1 MSRAAAVGDDVD
13 ASPPLELEL
22 PIEGMTCTNCA
33 HRIEQEL
40 NSQAGVTE
48 ATVSFATRRARIV
61 GYEDTPGKLA
71 SGAAATVGSLG
82 YAVPPAGLARLTRQ
96 TGLAS
101 ESSGM
106 ATAQTQSQGA
116 EADAAA
122 DAGGSTAD
130 DVKLAWHDWPLT
142 AVLAVGC
149 WLVSMVDGLQF
160 AGWRFV
166 VGAAASVALWWGG
179 RRVLNNA
186 WIAARHRSTTMDT
199 LISLGALTAWTW
211 SAARLVSGSSSHL
224 YFDAAAVILAFVTLG
239 RWLEDRAMRRTGDAV
254 RALAE
259 LTVPSVRL
267 VDGTEIDAVD
277 LAVGMQFV
285 VRPGDRVATDG
296 IVAEGTS
303 AVDVSMMT
311 GEPVPV
317 DVAPGDEVVGGTQ
330 NGNGVLVVRAT
341 AVGAD
346 TALARITDL
355 TRRAQD
361 SRADVGR
368 LADRVS
374 AVFVPIA
381 VSVALMTFVAWL
393 AVGGLGNG
401 DGATLET
408 FGDAVT
414 AAVAVLV
421 ISCPCAL
428 GLATPVALAV
438 GVGRAAQ
445 LGALV
450 RGAGVFEDSRHVDA
464 VVFDKTG
471 TVTRGQMTVTSVA
484 APAWRGP
491 SADADGTAALLE
503 LAACAES
510 ASEHPIGRAIAA
522 TSAVPGEHASTLV
535 SAAAVQRE
543 HAPIPVS
550 AQAVEGDHAP
560 ILISAEAVPGLGVR
574 ASVRVPVLDGDAGAP
589 GYGDAAPNRDGTELA
604 ARPDDTAD
612 RVADGREDRS
622 ADSTADRGAADIE
635 GDTVDVCVGKRAL
648 FASVPDAVG
657 ALADEAEASGATAVL
672 VGRGSHAEGVIVL
685 ADGIEPTAA
694 AAVAALRTAGV
705 EPHLLTG
712 DNECT
717 ALAVAAEIGIDNVT
731 AGVLPED
738 KAAEI
743 ARLQADGA
751 RVAMVGDGINDAAA
765 LATADVGI
773 AAAAGTDIARSAAD
787 ITLLSRDLR
796 LVPATLALSR
806 RILRTIQGNLFW
818 AFAYN
823 VAAIPLAATGVLDPM
838 LAAGAMAASSLFVV
852 GNSLRLRRFAVGSPG
867 TGGPGTGAPASRGPA
882 PEGAVPRA
890 S

>member
-1 MSRAAAVGDDVD
+1 MSRAAAVGDHVD
-13 ASPPLELEL
+13 ASSPLELEL

-48 ATVSFATRRARIV
+48 ATVSFATRRARIL
-61 GYEDTPGKLA
+61 GFEDTPGKLA
-71 SGAAATVGSLG
+71 SRAAATVGSLG
-82 YAVPPAGLARLTRQ
+82 YSVPPAGLARLAGQTRPAGATGQ
-96 TGLAS
+96 TGQADLDEQTGHAGPAPGSTALAS
-101 ESSGM
+101 
-106 ATAQTQSQGA
+106 APAGA
-116 EADAAA
+116 AGAAA
-122 DAGGSTAD
+122 DGTGSDAGAVGN
-130 DVKLAWHDWPLT
+130 VRLAWHDWPLT
-142 AVLAVGC
+142 AVLAAGC
-149 WLVSMVDGLQF
+149 WLVSMTDALQF
-160 AGWRFV
+160 AGWRFA
-166 VGAAASVALWWGG
+166 VGGAASVALWWGG
-179 RRVLNNA
+179 RRVLRNA
-186 WIAARHRSTTMDT
+186 WRAARHRSTTMDT

-211 SAARLVSGSSSHL
+211 SAVRLVSGSSSHL

-259 LTVPSVRL
+259 LTVPSVWL
-267 VDGTEIDAVD
+267 VDGTEVDAAD

-285 VRPGDRVATDG
+285 VRPGERIATDG
-296 IVAEGTS
+296 VVAEGTS
-303 AVDVSMMT
+303 AVDASMMT

-330 NGNGVLVVRAT
+330 NGNGALVVHAT

-346 TALARITDL
+346 TALARITEL

-381 VSVALMTFVAWL
+381 VSVALVTFVAWL
-393 AVGGLGNG
+393 AVGGLGSS
-401 DGATLET
+401 DGSTLET

-471 TVTRGQMTVTSVA
+471 TVTTGQMTVTSVA

-491 SADADGTAALLE
+491 DTDSAARLLS

-522 TSAVPGEHASTLV
+522 APAAPGEHAPVLV
-535 SAAAVQRE
+535 
-543 HAPIPVS
+543 
-550 AQAVEGDHAP
+550 
-560 ILISAEAVPGLGVR
+560 SAEAVPGLGIR
-574 ASVRVPVLDGDAGAP
+574 ASVRVPARDGDTGASDH
-589 GYGDAAPNRDGTELA
+589 GDANPERDSAEPAAGPDCSEEGSADDAAQGTADGTA
-604 ARPDDTAD
+604 ADTANELG
-612 RVADGREDRS
+612 A
-622 ADSTADRGAADIE
+622 STADGGVADIADDAI
-635 GDTVDVCVGKRAL
+635 GVCVGKRAL
-648 FASVPDAVG
+648 FASVPDAVDE
-657 ALADEAEASGATAVL
+657 LAGEAEVSGATAVL
-672 VGRGSHAEGVIVL
+672 VGRDGYAEGVIVL

-694 AAVAALRTAGV
+694 AAVAALRTAGI

-712 DNECT
+712 DNERT
-717 ALAVAAEIGIDNVT
+717 ARAVAAEIGIDSVT
-731 AGVLPED
+731 AGVLPAD
-738 KAAEI
+738 KAAAI
-743 ARLQADGA
+743 GRLQADGA

-796 LVPATLALSR
+796 LVPATLTLSR
-806 RILRTIQGNLFW
+806 RVLRTIQGNLFW

-838 LAAGAMAASSLFVV
+838 VAAGAMAASSLFVV
-852 GNSLRLRRFAVGSPG
+852 GNSLRLRRFAA
-867 TGGPGTGAPASRGPA
+867 GAP
-882 PEGAVPRA
+882 EPRP

>member
-13 ASPPLELEL
+13 ASSPLELEL

-40 NSQAGVTE
+40 SSQAGVTE
-48 ATVSFATRRARIV
+48 ATVSFATRRARIL

-71 SGAAATVGSLG
+71 SRAAATVGSLG
-82 YAVPPAGLARLTRQ
+82 YSVPQAGLARL
-96 TGLAS
+96 AA
-101 ESSGM
+101 ESSGA
-106 ATAQTQSQGA
+106 ATAQTQSEGA
-116 EADAAA
+116 EPGATSGTGRSAAG
-122 DAGGSTAD
+122 DI
-130 DVKLAWHDWPLT
+130 KLAWHDWPLT

-149 WLVSMVDGLQF
+149 LLISMVDALQF
-160 AGWRFV
+160 AGWRFA

-186 WIAARHRSTTMDT
+186 WGAARHRSTTMDT
-199 LISLGALTAWTW
+199 LISLGTLTAWTW
-211 SAARLVSGSSSHL
+211 STVQLVSGSNSHL
-224 YFDAAAVILAFVTLG
+224 YFDAVAVILAFVTLG
-239 RWLEDRAMRRTGDAV
+239 RWLEHRAMRRTGDAV

-267 VDGTEIDAVD
+267 VDGTEVDAVD

-285 VRPGDRVATDG
+285 VRPGERIATDG
-296 IVAEGTS
+296 IVAKGTS
-303 AVDVSMMT
+303 VVDASMMT

-330 NGNGVLVVRAT
+330 NGNGALVVRAT

-346 TALARITDL
+346 TALARITEL

-381 VSVALMTFVAWL
+381 VSVALVTFVTWL
-393 AVGGLGNG
+393 AVGGLGST
-401 DGATLET
+401 DGSTLDT

-471 TVTRGQMTVTSVA
+471 TVTTGQMTVTSVA

-491 SADADGTAALLE
+491 DADGTAALLE

-522 TSAVPGEHASTLV
+522 APAAPGG
-535 SAAAVQRE
+535 
-543 HAPIPVS
+543 HAPML
-550 AQAVEGDHAP
+550 AG
-560 ILISAEAVPGLGVR
+560 AEAVPGLGIR
-574 ASVRVPVLDGDAGAP
+574 ASVRVPASTG
-589 GYGDAAPNRDGTELA
+589 
-604 ARPDDTAD
+604 
-612 RVADGREDRS
+612 VADARHGNAE
-622 ADSTADRGAADIE
+622 AAVGSDAMTE
-635 GDTVDVCVGKRAL
+635 VCVGKRAL
-648 FASVPDAVG
+648 FASVPDAVDE
-657 ALADEAEASGATAVL
+657 LASEAEAGGATAVL
-672 VGRGSHAEGVIVL
+672 VGRDGNAEGVIVL

-694 AAVAALRTAGV
+694 AAVAALRTAGIG
-705 EPHLLTG
+705 PHLLTG
-712 DNECT
+712 DNERT

-731 AGVLPED
+731 AGVLPAD
-738 KAAEI
+738 KAAAI

-796 LVPATLALSR
+796 LVPATLTLSR
-806 RILRTIQGNLFW
+806 RVLRTIQGNLFW

-838 LAAGAMAASSLFVV
+838 VAAGAMAASSLFVV
-852 GNSLRLRRFAVGSPG
+852 GNSLRLRRFTA
-867 TGGPGTGAPASRGPA
+867 GAP
-882 PEGAVPRA
+882 EPRT

>member
-1 MSRAAAVGDDVD
+1 MSRATPAGDHAAG
-13 ASPPLELEL
+13 SSPLEVEL
-22 PIEGMTCTNCA
+22 PIGGMTCTNCA

-40 NSQAGVTE
+40 NALAGVSM
-48 ATVSFATRRARIV
+48 ATVSFATRRARIL
-61 GYEDTPGKLA
+61 GHEDEPGKLA
-71 SGAAATVGSLG
+71 GRAVAIVGSLG
-82 YAVPPAGLARLTRQ
+82 YSVAPAGLTRLAGLTRPAGAAGL
-96 TGLAS
+96 TGQADLDEQPGHTGRTGSAPGSTAPAS
-101 ESSGM
+101 
-106 ATAQTQSQGA
+106 ATAGA
-116 EADAAA
+116 AAHAAGAAA
-122 DAGGSTAD
+122 DGKGGGAGAAGN
-130 DVKLAWHDWPLT
+130 VRLAWHDWPLT
-142 AVLAVGC
+142 AVLAAGC
-149 WLVSMVDGLQF
+149 WLISMTDALQF
-160 AGWRFV
+160 AGWRFA

-179 RRVLNNA
+179 RRVLRNA
-186 WIAARHRSTTMDT
+186 WGAARHRSTTMDT

-211 SAARLVSGSSSHL
+211 SAVRLMSPDSSHL

-259 LTVPSVRL
+259 LTVPTVRL
-267 VDGTEIDAVD
+267 ADGTEIDAAD
-277 LAVGMQFV
+277 LAVGMRFM
-285 VRPGDRVATDG
+285 VRPGERIATDG

-303 AVDVSMMT
+303 SVDVSMMT

-317 DVAPGDEVVGGTQ
+317 DVVPGDEVVGGTQ
-330 NGNGVLVVRAT
+330 NGNGALVVRAT

-346 TALARITDL
+346 TALARITEL

-361 SRADVGR
+361 SRAEVGR

-381 VSVALMTFVAWL
+381 VSVALVTLVAWL
-393 AVGGLGNG
+393 AVGGLGSG
-401 DGATLET
+401 DASMLET
-408 FGDAVT
+408 FGNAVT

-471 TVTRGQMTVTSVA
+471 TLTTGQMTVTSVA
-484 APAWRGP
+484 APGWRGP
-491 SADADGTAALLE
+491 EADGTAALLS

-522 TSAVPGEHASTLV
+522 APAAPGEHAPEL
-535 SAAAVQRE
+535 AG
-543 HAPIPVS
+543 
-550 AQAVEGDHAP
+550 AQ
-560 ILISAEAVPGLGVR
+560 AVPGLGIR
-574 ASVRVPVLDGDAGAP
+574 ASVRVPARDGGAGAP
-589 GYGDAAPNRDGTELA
+589 VHGDVNPDRDSTEPAAGSDGTA
-604 ARPDDTAD
+604 AGTAD
-612 RVADGREDRS
+612 GAAADMTDDSG
-622 ADSTADRGAADIE
+622 ASTAHRSPDGTSE
-635 GDTVDVCVGKRAL
+635 VCVGKRAL
-648 FASVPDAVG
+648 FASVPAAVG
-657 ALADEAEASGATAVL
+657 ELAGEAEASGATAVL
-672 VGRGSHAEGVIVL
+672 VGRDGNAEGVIVL

-712 DNECT
+712 DNERT
-717 ALAVAAEIGIDNVT
+717 AVAVAAEIGIDNVT

-738 KAAEI
+738 KAAAI
-743 ARLQADGA
+743 SRLQADGL

-806 RILRTIQGNLFW
+806 RVLRTIRGNLFW

-838 LAAGAMAASSLFVV
+838 VAAGAMAASSLFVV
-852 GNSLRLRRFAVGSPG
+852 GNSLRLCRFA
-867 TGGPGTGAPASRGPA
+867 ADA
-882 PEGAVPRA
+882 PEPLA

>member
-13 ASPPLELEL
+13 ASSPLELEL

-48 ATVSFATRRARIV
+48 ATVSFATRRARIL
-61 GYEDTPGKLA
+61 GYEDTPGTLA
-71 SGAAATVGSLG
+71 SRAAATVGSLG
-82 YAVPPAGLARLTRQ
+82 YSVTPAGLARLAGQTRPAGATGQTAEAGQDEQ
-96 TGLAS
+96 TGH
-101 ESSGM
+101 
-106 ATAQTQSQGA
+106 
-116 EADAAA
+116 
-122 DAGGSTAD
+122 AGHAGRTGPAPGSTAAASAPAGAVPGASAD
-130 DVKLAWHDWPLT
+130 GTGNGAGAAGQVRLAWHDWPLT
-142 AVLAVGC
+142 AVLAAGC
-149 WLVSMVDGLQF
+149 WLISMIDALQF
-160 AGWRFV
+160 AGWRFA

-179 RRVLNNA
+179 RRVLRNA
-186 WIAARHRSTTMDT
+186 WGAARHRSTTMDT
-199 LISLGALTAWTW
+199 LISLGALTAWTR
-211 SAARLVSGSSSHL
+211 SAVRLVSGSSSHL

-267 VDGTEIDAVD
+267 ADGTEIDAAD
-277 LAVGMQFV
+277 LAVGMRFM
-285 VRPGDRVATDG
+285 VRPGERIATDG

-303 AVDVSMMT
+303 SVDVSMMT

-317 DVAPGDEVVGGTQ
+317 DVAAGDEVIGGTQ
-330 NGNGVLVVRAT
+330 NGNGALVVRAT

-346 TALARITDL
+346 TALARITEL

-381 VSVALMTFVAWL
+381 VSVALVTFVAWL
-393 AVGGLGNG
+393 AVGGLGSG
-401 DGATLET
+401 DGSTLET

-450 RGAGVFEDSRHVDA
+450 RGAQVFEDSRHVDA

-471 TVTRGQMTVTSVA
+471 TLTTGQMTVTSVA

-491 SADADGTAALLE
+491 DADGTAGLLA

-510 ASEHPIGRAIAA
+510 ASEHLIGRAIAA
-522 TSAVPGEHASTLV
+522 APTAPN
-535 SAAAVQRE
+535 E
-543 HAPIPVS
+543 HAPVL
-550 AQAVEGDHAP
+550 AG
-560 ILISAEAVPGLGVR
+560 AEAVPGLGIR
-574 ASVRVPVLDGDAGAP
+574 ASVRVPAREGDAGAP
-589 GYGDAAPNRDGTELA
+589 DHGDASPDRDSE
-604 ARPDDTAD
+604 
-612 RVADGREDRS
+612 
-622 ADSTADRGAADIE
+622 
-635 GDTVDVCVGKRAL
+635 VCVGKRAL
-648 FASVPDAVG
+648 FASVPEAVDE
-657 ALADEAEASGATAVL
+657 LAGEAEASGATAVL
-672 VGRGSHAEGVIVL
+672 VGRDGEAEGVIVL
-685 ADGIEPTAA
+685 ADSIEPTAA
-694 AAVAALRTAGV
+694 AAVATLRTAGI

-712 DNECT
+712 DNERT
-717 ALAVAAEIGIDNVT
+717 ALAVAAAVDIDNVT
-731 AGVLPED
+731 AGVLPAD
-738 KAAEI
+738 KAAAI
-743 ARLQADGA
+743 GRLQADGA

-806 RILRTIQGNLFW
+806 RVLRTIRGNLFW

-838 LAAGAMAASSLFVV
+838 VAAGAMAASSLFVV
-852 GNSLRLRRFAVGSPG
+852 GNSLRLRRFAAGAPEAGSP
-867 TGGPGTGAPASRGPA
+867 
-882 PEGAVPRA
+882 EPRA

>member
-1 MSRAAAVGDDVD
+1 MSRAAAVGHDVD
-13 ASPPLELEL
+13 ASTPVELEL

-61 GYEDTPGKLA
+61 GFEDTPGKLA
-71 SGAAATVGSLG
+71 SRAAATVGSLG
-82 YAVPPAGLARLTRQ
+82 YAVPPAGLARLSRQ

-101 ESSGM
+101 ESSGT
-106 ATAQTQSQGA
+106 ATAQTQSEGA

-122 DAGGSTAD
+122 DAGGSTAGD
-130 DVKLAWHDWPLT
+130 LTLAWHDWPLT

-149 WLVSMVDGLQF
+149 WLVSMVDALQF
-160 AGWRFV
+160 AGWRFA

-186 WIAARHRSTTMDT
+186 WSAARHRSTTMDT

-211 SAARLVSGSSSHL
+211 SAVRLVSGSSSHL

-267 VDGTEIDAVD
+267 VDGTEIDAAD

-285 VRPGDRVATDG
+285 VRPGERIATDG

-311 GEPVPV
+311 GEPVPI
-317 DVAPGDEVVGGTQ
+317 DVAPGDELIGGTQ

-346 TALARITDL
+346 TALARITEL

-381 VSVALMTFVAWL
+381 VGVALVTFVAWL
-393 AVGGLGNG
+393 AVGGLGSG

-484 APAWRGP
+484 VPAWRGP
-491 SADADGTAALLE
+491 GADGDSALLK

-522 TSAVPGEHASTLV
+522 AP
-535 SAAAVQRE
+535 AAPNE
-543 HAPIPVS
+543 HAPVL
-550 AQAVEGDHAP
+550 AG
-560 ILISAEAVPGLGVR
+560 AEAVPGLGIR
-574 ASVRVPVLDGDAGAP
+574 ASIRVPVRNGDA
-589 GYGDAAPNRDGTELA
+589 DAGHGNAEAAVGPDATTE
-604 ARPDDTAD
+604 
-612 RVADGREDRS
+612 
-622 ADSTADRGAADIE
+622 
-635 GDTVDVCVGKRAL
+635 VCVGKRAL
-648 FASVPDAVG
+648 FATVPDAVDE
-657 ALADEAEASGATAVL
+657 LAGEAEASGATAVL
-672 VGRGSHAEGVIVL
+672 VGRDGEAEGVIVL
-685 ADGIEPTAA
+685 TDGIEPTAA
-694 AAVAALRTAGV
+694 ATVAALRTAGI

-712 DNECT
+712 DNERT
-717 ALAVAAEIGIDNVT
+717 ARAVAAEIGIDNVT
-731 AGVLPED
+731 AGVLPAD

-743 ARLQADGA
+743 GRLQADGA

-806 RILRTIQGNLFW
+806 RVLRTIQGNLFW

-838 LAAGAMAASSLFVV
+838 VAAGAMAASSLFVV
-852 GNSLRLRRFAVGSPG
+852 GNSLRLRRFATGAPE
-867 TGGPGTGAPASRGPA
+867 TGGPG
-882 PEGAVPRA
+882 PRA

>member
-40 NSQAGVTE
+40 NSLAGVTE
-48 ATVSFATRRARIV
+48 ATVSFATRRARIL
-61 GYEDTPGKLA
+61 GFEDTPGTLA
-71 SGAAATVGSLG
+71 SRAAATVGSLG
-82 YAVPPAGLARLTRQ
+82 YSVPPAGLARLTRQ
-96 TGLAS
+96 AGPAA
-101 ESSGM
+101 ESSGV
-106 ATAQTQSQGA
+106 ATAQQQSEGA
-116 EADAAA
+116 GADAAA
-122 DAGGSTAD
+122 DAGAMAAGDIT
-130 DVKLAWHDWPLT
+130 LAWHDWPLT
-142 AVLAVGC
+142 AVLAAGC
-149 WLVSMVDGLQF
+149 WLVSMIDALQF
-160 AGWRFV
+160 AGSRFAV
-166 VGAAASVALWWGG
+166 GGAASIALWWGG

-186 WIAARHRSTTMDT
+186 WSAARHRSTTMDT

-211 SAARLVSGSSSHL
+211 SAVRLVSGSSSHL

-285 VRPGDRVATDG
+285 VRPGERIATDG
-296 IVAEGTS
+296 VVAEGTS

-317 DVAPGDEVVGGTQ
+317 DVAPGDEVIGGTQ
-330 NGNGVLVVRAT
+330 NGNGALVVRAT

-346 TALARITDL
+346 TALARITEL

-381 VSVALMTFVAWL
+381 VSIALVTFVAWL
-393 AVGGLGNG
+393 AVGGLGSG
-401 DGATLET
+401 DGSTLET

-471 TVTRGQMTVTSVA
+471 TVTTGQMKVTSVA

-491 SADADGTAALLE
+491 GPDGDTALLE
-503 LAACAES
+503 LAACVES

-522 TSAVPGEHASTLV
+522 AP
-535 SAAAVQRE
+535 AAANE
-543 HAPIPVS
+543 HAPVL
-550 AQAVEGDHAP
+550 AG
-560 ILISAEAVPGLGVR
+560 AEAVPGLGIR
-574 ASVRVPVLDGDAGAP
+574 ASVHVPATNGDA
-589 GYGDAAPNRDGTELA
+589 DARHGNAEAAVGPDAMTE
-604 ARPDDTAD
+604 
-612 RVADGREDRS
+612 
-622 ADSTADRGAADIE
+622 
-635 GDTVDVCVGKRAL
+635 VCAGKRAL
-648 FASVPDAVG
+648 FATVPDAVDE
-657 ALADEAEASGATAVL
+657 LAGEAEAGGATAVL
-672 VGRGSHAEGVIVL
+672 VGRDGEAEGVIVL
-685 ADGIEPTAA
+685 TDGIEATAA
-694 AAVAALRTAGV
+694 AAVAALRQGGI

-712 DNECT
+712 DNERT

-731 AGVLPED
+731 AGVLPAD
-738 KAAEI
+738 KAAAI
-743 ARLQADGA
+743 GRLQAGGA

-796 LVPATLALSR
+796 LVPATLTLSR
-806 RILRTIQGNLFW
+806 RVLRTIQGNLFW

-838 LAAGAMAASSLFVV
+838 VAAGAMAASSLFVV
-852 GNSLRLRRFAVGSPG
+852 GNSLRLRRFAAGD
-867 TGGPGTGAPASRGPA
+867 
-882 PEGAVPRA
+882 PEPRA

>member
-13 ASPPLELEL
+13 ASSPLELEL

-40 NSQAGVTE
+40 SSQAGVTE
-48 ATVSFATRRARIV
+48 ATVSFATRRARIL

-71 SGAAATVGSLG
+71 SRAAATVGSLG
-82 YAVPPAGLARLTRQ
+82 YSVPQAGLARLTRQ
-96 TGLAS
+96 AGPAA
-101 ESSGM
+101 ESSGA
-106 ATAQTQSQGA
+106 ATTQTRSEGT
-116 EADAAA
+116 EAGETSGT
-122 DAGGSTAD
+122 GGSAAGD
-130 DVKLAWHDWPLT
+130 IKLAWHDWPLT

-149 WLVSMVDGLQF
+149 LLISMVDALQF
-160 AGWRFV
+160 AGWRFA

-186 WIAARHRSTTMDT
+186 WGAARHRSTTMDT

-211 SAARLVSGSSSHL
+211 STVRLASGSSSHL

-267 VDGTEIDAVD
+267 LDGTEIDAVD

-285 VRPGDRVATDG
+285 VRPGERIATDG

-303 AVDVSMMT
+303 AVDISMMT

-317 DVAPGDEVVGGTQ
+317 DVAPGGEVVGGTQ
-330 NGNGVLVVRAT
+330 NGNGALVVRAT

-346 TALARITDL
+346 TALARITEL

-381 VSVALMTFVAWL
+381 VSIALVTFVAWL
-393 AVGGLGNG
+393 AVGGLGSG
-401 DGATLET
+401 DGSTLET

-471 TVTRGQMTVTSVA
+471 TVTTGQMTVTSVA

-491 SADADGTAALLE
+491 DAHGDAVLLA

-522 TSAVPGEHASTLV
+522 ASSASGEF
-535 SAAAVQRE
+535 
-543 HAPIPVS
+543 P
-550 AQAVEGDHAP
+550 P
-560 ILISAEAVPGLGVR
+560 ILASAEAVPGLGIR
-574 ASVRVPVLDGDAGAP
+574 ASVRVPARSSDASGPNSGDADPDRGSAEPDAGPNGGA
-589 GYGDAAPNRDGTELA
+589 AEM
-604 ARPDDTAD
+604 PDDVGAGTAD
-612 RVADGREDRS
+612 RSPG
-622 ADSTADRGAADIE
+622 G
-635 GDTVDVCVGKRAL
+635 TVEVCVGKREL
-648 FASVPDAVG
+648 FASVPDAVDE
-657 ALADEAEASGATAVL
+657 LAGEAEAGGATAVL
-672 VGRGSHAEGVIVL
+672 VGRDGEAEGVIVL
-685 ADGIEPTAA
+685 SDGLEATAA
-694 AAVAALRTAGV
+694 AAVAVLRRAGI

-712 DNECT
+712 DNERT
-717 ALAVAAEIGIDNVT
+717 AQAVAAEIGIDNVT
-731 AGVLPED
+731 AGVLPAD
-738 KAAEI
+738 KAAAI
-743 ARLQADGA
+743 GQLQADGA

-806 RILRTIQGNLFW
+806 RVLRTIQGNLFW

-852 GNSLRLRRFAVGSPG
+852 GNSLRLRRFATDAPE
-867 TGGPGTGAPASRGPA
+867 TGAP
-882 PEGAVPRA
+882 EPRA

>member
-40 NSQAGVTE
+40 NLQAGVTE
-48 ATVSFATRRARIV
+48 ATVSFATRRARIL

-71 SGAAATVGSLG
+71 SRAAATVGSLG
-82 YAVPPAGLARLTRQ
+82 YSVPPAGLARLTRQ
-96 TGLAS
+96 AGPAA
-101 ESSGM
+101 ESSGA
-106 ATAQTQSQGA
+106 ATAQQQSEGA
-116 EADAAA
+116 GADAAA
-122 DAGGSTAD
+122 DAGASGSGDIT
-130 DVKLAWHDWPLT
+130 LAWHDWPLT
-142 AVLAVGC
+142 AVLAAGC
-149 WLVSMVDGLQF
+149 WLVSMIDALQF
-160 AGWRFV
+160 AGWRFA

-186 WIAARHRSTTMDT
+186 WSAARHRSTTMDT

-211 SAARLVSGSSSHL
+211 SAVRLMSGSSSHL

-254 RALAE
+254 RALAA

-285 VRPGDRVATDG
+285 VRPGERIATDG
-296 IVAEGTS
+296 VVAEGTS

-317 DVAPGDEVVGGTQ
+317 DVVPGDEVVGGTQ
-330 NGNGVLVVRAT
+330 NGNGALVVRAT

-346 TALARITDL
+346 TALARITEL

-381 VSVALMTFVAWL
+381 VSIALVTFVAWL
-393 AVGGLGNG
+393 AVGGLGSG
-401 DGATLET
+401 DGSTLET

-471 TVTRGQMTVTSVA
+471 TVTTGQMTVTSVA

-491 SADADGTAALLE
+491 DTDGTAALLE
-503 LAACAES
+503 LAACVES

-522 TSAVPGEHASTLV
+522 AP
-535 SAAAVQRE
+535 AAPNE
-543 HAPIPVS
+543 HAPVL
-550 AQAVEGDHAP
+550 AG
-560 ILISAEAVPGLGVR
+560 AEAVPGLGIR
-574 ASVRVPVLDGDAGAP
+574 ASVRVPASNGDANARHGNAEAAAQP
-589 GYGDAAPNRDGTELA
+589 DATTE
-604 ARPDDTAD
+604 
-612 RVADGREDRS
+612 
-622 ADSTADRGAADIE
+622 
-635 GDTVDVCVGKRAL
+635 VCVGKRAL
-648 FASVPDAVG
+648 FASVPDAVDE
-657 ALADEAEASGATAVL
+657 LAGEAEAGGATAVL
-672 VGRGSHAEGVIVL
+672 VGRDGEAEGVIVL
-685 ADGIEPTAA
+685 TDGIEATAA
-694 AAVAALRTAGV
+694 AAVAALRQGGI

-712 DNECT
+712 DNERT

-731 AGVLPED
+731 AGVLPAD
-738 KAAEI
+738 KAAAI
-743 ARLQADGA
+743 GRLQAGGA

-796 LVPATLALSR
+796 LVPATLTLSR
-806 RILRTIQGNLFW
+806 RVLRTIQGNLFW

-838 LAAGAMAASSLFVV
+838 VATGAMAASSLFVV
-852 GNSLRLRRFAVGSPG
+852 GNSLRLRRFA
-867 TGGPGTGAPASRGPA
+867 TGAPEIGS
-882 PEGAVPRA
+882 PEPRA

>member
-1 MSRAAAVGDDVD
+1 MSRAAAVGDDVG
-13 ASPPLELEL
+13 ASSPLELEL

-48 ATVSFATRRARIV
+48 ATVSFATRRARIL
-61 GYEDTPGKLA
+61 GHEDTPGKLA
-71 SGAAATVGSLG
+71 SRAAATVASLG
-82 YAVPPAGLARLTRQ
+82 YSVPPSGLARLTRQ

-101 ESSGM
+101 ESDGA
-106 ATAQTQSQGA
+106 ATAQTQTEGGADDAAPDTGVSAGA
-116 EADAAA
+116 EL
-122 DAGGSTAD
+122 
-130 DVKLAWHDWPLT
+130 KLAWHDWPLT
-142 AVLAVGC
+142 AVLAAGC
-149 WLVSMVDGLQF
+149 WLVSMVDALQF
-160 AGWRFV
+160 AGWRFA
-166 VGAAASVALWWGG
+166 VGAAASIALWWGG

-186 WIAARHRSTTMDT
+186 WSAARHRSTTMDT

-211 SAARLVSGSSSHL
+211 SAVRLVSGSSSHL
-224 YFDAAAVILAFVTLG
+224 YFDATAVILAFVTLG

-277 LAVGMQFV
+277 LDVGMQFV
-285 VRPGDRVATDG
+285 VRPGERIATDG

-330 NGNGVLVVRAT
+330 NGNGALVVCAT

-346 TALARITDL
+346 TALARITEL

-381 VSVALMTFVAWL
+381 VSVALVTFVAWL
-393 AVGGLGNG
+393 AVGGLGSG
-401 DGATLET
+401 DGSTLET

-471 TVTRGQMTVTSVA
+471 TLTTGQMTVTSVA

-491 SADADGTAALLE
+491 GLDGDSALLE

-510 ASEHPIGRAIAA
+510 ASEHPIGRAITA
-522 TSAVPGEHASTLV
+522 TSAGLGAHAPVLAG
-535 SAAAVQRE
+535 AAA
-543 HAPIPVS
+543 I
-550 AQAVEGDHAP
+550 
-560 ILISAEAVPGLGVR
+560 PGLGIR
-574 ASVRVPVLDGDAGAP
+574 ASVHLPASAGDA
-589 GYGDAAPNRDGTELA
+589 DASHSNAEVA
-604 ARPDDTAD
+604 VRPDAMT
-612 RVADGREDRS
+612 E
-622 ADSTADRGAADIE
+622 
-635 GDTVDVCVGKRAL
+635 VCVGKRAL
-648 FASVPDAVG
+648 FASVPDAVDELASEAG
-657 ALADEAEASGATAVL
+657 AGGATAVL
-672 VGRGSHAEGVIVL
+672 VGRDGDAEGVIVL
-685 ADGIEPTAA
+685 ADSVEPTAA
-694 AAVAALRTAGV
+694 AAVATLRTAGI

-712 DNECT
+712 DNERT
-717 ALAVAAEIGIDNVT
+717 ARAVAAEIGIDSVT
-731 AGVLPED
+731 AGVLPAD
-738 KAAEI
+738 KAAAI
-743 ARLQADGA
+743 GRLQADGA

-787 ITLLSRDLR
+787 VTLLSRDLR

-806 RILRTIQGNLFW
+806 RVLRTIRGNLFW

-838 LAAGAMAASSLFVV
+838 VAAGAMAASSLFVV
-852 GNSLRLRRFAVGSPG
+852 GNSLRLRRFAAG
-867 TGGPGTGAPASRGPA
+867 R
-882 PEGAVPRA
+882 PEPRA
-890 S
+890 A